1 MFQTYLQG
9 VIRHLEERVQPM
21 IVPAILEHEAIMGLS
36 GQKPGGMRGRASSVV
51 REPESPV
58 DVQKA
63 MDTLLQELSAFHRT
77 LGFHGV
83 DPELIIQVF
92 RQVRFMFLSCHF
104 LSDRPIIFGNGVERK
119 ALTLVLVE

>member
-1 MFQTYLQG
+1 
-9 VIRHLEERVQPM
+9 M
-21 IVPAILEHEAIMGLS
+21 IVPAILEHEAISGLS

-63 MDTLLQELSAFHRT
+63 LDTLLQELSAFHRS

-83 DPELIIQVF
+83 DPELIVQVF
-92 RQVRFMFLSCHF
+92 RQVSSYVLFILRVCHLISC
-104 LSDRPIIFGNGVERK
+104 RR
-119 ALTLVLVE
+119 

>member
-1 MFQTYLQG
+1 
-9 VIRHLEERVQPM
+9 M
-21 IVPAILEHEAIMGLS
+21 IVPAILEHEAISGLS

-63 MDTLLQELSAFHRT
+63 LDSLLKELSAFHRS

-92 RQVRFMFLSCHF
+92 RQVSC
-104 LSDRPIIFGNGVERK
+104 VC
-119 ALTLVLVE
+119 VLVRTVGTNFLLTEL

>member
-1 MFQTYLQG
+1 
-9 VIRHLEERVQPM
+9 M
-21 IVPAILEHEAIMGLS
+21 IVPAILEHEAISGLS

-63 MDTLLQELSAFHRT
+63 LDCLLQELSAFHRS

-92 RQVRFMFLSCHF
+92 RQVSYFCVMVLTVTNSSSPSK
-104 LSDRPIIFGNGVERK
+104 LGN
-119 ALTLVLVE
+119 LIWLLN

>member
-1 MFQTYLQG
+1 MLQPNITSKLISQTCLQG
-9 VIRHLEERVQPM
+9 VIRHLEEKVQPM
-21 IVPAILEHEAIMGLS
+21 IVPAILEHEAILGLS

-63 MDTLLQELSAFHRT
+63 LDTLLQELSAFHRS

-83 DPELIIQVF
+83 DPELITQVF
-92 RQVRFMFLSCHF
+92 RQVSFMFVSSHF
-104 LSDRPIIFGNGVERK
+104 LSGRLIGLWCR
-119 ALTLVLVE
+119 

>member
-1 MFQTYLQG
+1 
-9 VIRHLEERVQPM
+9 M
-21 IVPAILEHEAIMGLS
+21 IVPAILEHEAISGLS

-63 MDTLLQELSAFHRT
+63 LDSLLQELSAFHRS

-83 DPELIIQVF
+83 DPEIIIQVF
-92 RQVRFMFLSCHF
+92 RQVSYVC
-104 LSDRPIIFGNGVERK
+104 IIVVTVTNNFSPTKLE
-119 ALTLVLVE
+119 TLVCLLN

>member
-1 MFQTYLQG
+1 
-9 VIRHLEERVQPM
+9 M
-21 IVPAILEHEAIMGLS
+21 IVPAILEHEAISGLS

-63 MDTLLQELSAFHRT
+63 LDSLLQELSAFHRS

-92 RQVRFMFLSCHF
+92 RQVSYFSVMNFNLTNKFSSTP
-104 LSDRPIIFGNGVERK
+104 LETVA
-119 ALTLVLVE
+119 ALLH

>member
-1 MFQTYLQG
+1 
-9 VIRHLEERVQPM
+9 M
-21 IVPAILEHEAIMGLS
+21 IVPAILEHEAISGLS

-63 MDTLLQELSAFHRT
+63 LDSLLQELTAFHRS

-92 RQVRFMFLSCHF
+92 RQVSYVCVMVLTATDNF
-104 LSDRPIIFGNGVERK
+104 
-119 ALTLVLVE
+119 ALTKLGSLLCLLN

>member
-1 MFQTYLQG
+1 M
-9 VIRHLEERVQPM
+9 IRHLEERVQPL
-21 IVPAILEHEAIMGLS
+21 IVPAILEHEAISGLS

-63 MDTLLQELSAFHRT
+63 LDSLLKELSAFHRS

-92 RQVRFMFLSCHF
+92 RQVSYVCVTVLIVTDDFSCTKLETLLF
-104 LSDRPIIFGNGVERK
+104 VELMCK
-119 ALTLVLVE
+119 

>member
-1 MFQTYLQG
+1 
-9 VIRHLEERVQPM
+9 M
-21 IVPAILEHEAIMGLS
+21 IVPAILEHEAISGLS

-63 MDTLLQELSAFHRT
+63 LDSLLKELSAFHRS

-92 RQVRFMFLSCHF
+92 RQVSYVCVLDRTVTGQLCLRIGPYCYYQLS
-104 LSDRPIIFGNGVERK
+104 
-119 ALTLVLVE
+119 TY